1 MAEPND
7 TSSADERDDNVVK
20 DTVEGVAT
28 GLVKGVTE
36 LTDNINTVTMG
47 GFNAVDDAI
56 TSVAD
61 LGALGTDADGKIV
74 YVRSN
79 ADRKRLMKEGE
90 AQGLEGRE
98 LEDYIRNNT
107 EVYNL
112 TDGIQ
117 TVFGDV
123 SSALTQFAVGWI
135 PANRALSTVKTTTK
149 VGTGAKRL
157 TEGAFAEAIA
167 FDEDDERLS
176 NIIQE
181 YPHLEN
187 PITAFLQADPDD
199 GFAEAKL
206 KQALEGAAIEGTI
219 GTVILGLKAIR
230 AARRGSDDT
239 AQLVTEAG
247 EQAATINNDVV
258 QGLEQFL
265 TSNETIRNA
274 YEASQELS
282 GSARTATR
290 KQGRDD
296 AVAEMTPDAITDLQ
310 SKGGA
315 KVVTNDEMIA
325 QAQRDLAIELAP
337 YTDDVSLGIQKW
349 VTRFGGDVVAARQT
363 LVKATQLVDIADQ
376 EFGKVAA
383 RFRAGEA
390 TDVEVREA
398 FKAVLQVTNVA
409 RGGFSEAGR
418 MLEFAKVVDGW
429 NVNALNIAIDGGTV
443 FADNLTA
450 RKRFYANLTKYGSH
464 IAKAGEKGV
473 DIVNELFINS
483 ILSGV
488 KTHLVN
494 IGSNTFTMALR
505 PMERLGGAA
514 LRLDGKE
521 AMNALRMYQG
531 LALYSWQSLKGAGQ
545 ALRKGKTQLDL
556 DYSTLEE
563 GLQDGAIPGLLGQ
576 AIRLPTRALAAED
589 ELFKQMN
596 FRAFVYSEA
605 VADAK
610 RLKLSHDKV
619 TIRNEGMDLGLRGRE
634 LQAYVDEKHFT
645 TYVNNRV
652 NQAVNS
658 QLEASI
664 TGKVATD
671 PLAQRGIQYA
681 REATFTQNIEKT
693 SQSMIPGLN
702 MPQRVGYSVQKAV
715 SEYPILRQINPF
727 IRTPLNLLSFT
738 AQRSPLA
745 PMLSQRWRDDFMA
758 GGQRASEATFR
769 WTVGSGLAFYF
780 YNLANS
786 GVITG
791 TGSGLSVDQKKGMQS
806 MYGYSDNAVYTGE
819 EYYNVARLSPAT
831 DLMSIMASISELERY
846 GAKKEAGELAMAVG
860 LVLSDFARDKSFL
873 QGMNQFINAVE
884 GISEDGIG
892 TSTEQYL
899 GGRMGALVPYSGFL
913 KQFNNDPSLR
923 RIRDMAEGYKKTV
936 PGLSQELDPVR
947 NILGEVTAVPEFW
960 GMDFLS
966 PIGLTQEKDDAL
978 ALAWKE
984 AADAGMP
991 YNIGM
996 PDKKRNG
1003 FDLTDRK
1010 YGLKL
1015 DGTPVNPVKP
1025 QQTPYDRL
1033 LQRSRDHTEN
1043 GLNLREQL
1051 TALVKDPR
1059 FQTDA
1064 TFDYRVGDK
1073 IYTGSKVD
1081 LLKKVI
1087 NHYRD
1092 SAWKAMVGRNPY
1104 AEGSTNGQFNEDGLL
1119 LNVGG
1124 AEYPRLAIAYWTD
1137 WKLKNEASLSPEGQE
1152 WMNGNAQPLEDRIN
1166 GIFGVE

>member
-36 LTDNINTVTMG
+36 LTENINTVTMG
-47 GFNAVDDAI
+47 GFDAIDDAI

-79 ADRKRLMKEGE
+79 ADRKRLMDEGQ

-157 TEGAFAEAIA
+157 AEGGVAEMLA

-219 GTVILGLKAIR
+219 GTVILGLKALR
-230 AARRGSDDT
+230 AARRGDSNAD
-239 AQLVTEAG
+239 QLVTEAG
-247 EQAATINNDVV
+247 EQARTINNDVV

-265 TSNETIRNA
+265 TSNETIRSA

-296 AVAEMTPDAITDLQ
+296 AVAEMTPDAVADLQ
-310 SKGGA
+310 AKGGA
-315 KVVTNDEMIA
+315 KTLTNDEMIA
-325 QAQRDLAIELAP
+325 QAQADLARELAP
-337 YTDDVSLGIQKW
+337 YTDDVAMGVQKW
-349 VTRFGGDVVAARQT
+349 VTRFGGDIVQARNT
-363 LVKATQLVDIADQ
+363 LVKATQLADIADQ
-376 EFGKVAA
+376 EFAKVSAK
-383 RFRAGEA
+383 FRNGEA
-390 TDVEVREA
+390 TKEEVNAA
-398 FKAVLQVTNVA
+398 FDAVLDITNMA

-418 MLEFAKVVDGW
+418 MTNFAKVVDGW
-429 NVNALNIAIDGGTV
+429 NINARNVAIDAGTV
-443 FADNLTA
+443 FADNVSG
-450 RKRFYANLTKYGSH
+450 RKRFYSLITKYGKH
-464 IAKAGEKGV
+464 IAKAGSKGV

-505 PMERLGGAA
+505 PMERMGGAA

-531 LALYSWQSLKGAGQ
+531 LALYSWQSLKGANQ
-545 ALRKGKTQLDL
+545 ALMKGKTQLDV

-563 GLQDGAIPGLLGQ
+563 GLQDGAIPGLLGD

-596 FRAFVYSEA
+596 FRAFVFSEA
-605 VADAK
+605 MADGK
-610 RLKLSHDKV
+610 RL
-619 TIRNEGMDLGLRGRE
+619 GLKGKE
-634 LQAYVDEKHFT
+634 LKDYVDDQ
-645 TYVNNRV
+645 VNG
-652 NQAVNS
+652 AVNS
-658 QLEASI
+658 QLDASI

-671 PLAQRGIQYA
+671 PLAQRGIQFA
-681 REATFTQNIEKT
+681 REATFTQNIEKP

-745 PMLSQRWRDDFMA
+745 PMLSQRWRDDFTA
-758 GGQRASEATFR
+758 GGQRAAEATFR

-846 GAKKEAGELAMAVG
+846 GAKKEAGELTMAVG

-873 QGMNQFINAVE
+873 QGMNQFISAVE

-923 RIRDMAEGYKKTV
+923 RIREIAEGYKKSV

-966 PIGLTQEKDDAL
+966 PIGLTQEKEDPL
-978 ALAWKE
+978 AIAWKE

-996 PDKKRNG
+996 PDKKMRG

-1010 YGLKL
+1010 FGLKL

-1033 LQRSRDHTEN
+1033 LQRSRDHREPPNEN
-1043 GLNLREQL
+1043 GLNLRQQL
-1051 TALVKDPR
+1051 TALVQDPR

-1092 SAWKAMVGRNPY
+1092 AAWKAMIGRNPY
-1104 AEGSTNGQFNEDGLL
+1104 EQGSTNGQFNEDGLL

-1137 WKLKNEASLSPEGQE
+1137 WKLKSEASKTPEGQA
-1152 WMNGNAQPLEDRIN
+1152 WINGNTNPLEDRIN
-1166 GIFGVE
+1166 GLFGVE

>member
-36 LTDNINTVTMG
+36 LTENINTVTMG
-47 GFNAVDDAI
+47 GFDAMDDAI

-79 ADRKRLMKEGE
+79 ADRKRLMDEGK
-90 AQGLEGRE
+90 AKGLEGRE
-98 LEDYIRNNT
+98 LEDYIKNNT

-135 PANRALSTVKTTTK
+135 PANRALSTVKTTSK
-149 VGTGAKRL
+149 VATGAKRL
-157 TEGAFAEAIA
+157 AEGAAAEVLA

-181 YPHLEN
+181 YPHLAN
-187 PITAFLQADPDD
+187 PITEFLMSDPEDS
-199 GFAEAKL
+199 FAEAKL
-206 KQALEGAAIEGTI
+206 KQALEGAALEGTI
-219 GTVILGLKAIR
+219 GTVVLGLKALR

-247 EQAATINNDVV
+247 EQAATLNNDVV

-282 GSARTATR
+282 GSARTITR

-296 AVAEMTPDAITDLQ
+296 AVGEMTEDAVTDLQ

-315 KVVTNDEMIA
+315 KVVSNEEMIA
-325 QAQRDLAIELAP
+325 QAQRDLARELAP
-337 YTDDVSLGIQKW
+337 YTDDVSMGIQKW

-390 TDVEVREA
+390 TEAEVREA

-450 RKRFYANLTKYGSH
+450 RKRFYANLTKYGNH

-505 PMERLGGAA
+505 PIERMGGAA
-514 LRLDGKE
+514 LRLDGNE

-531 LALYSWQSLKGAGQ
+531 LALYSWQSLKGANQ
-545 ALRKGKTQLDL
+545 ALMKGKTQLDV

-563 GLQDGAIPGLLGQ
+563 GLQDGAIPGLLGN

-596 FRAFVYSEA
+596 FRAFVFSEA
-605 VADAK
+605 MADGK
-610 RLKLSHDKV
+610 RL
-619 TIRNEGMDLGLRGRE
+619 GLKGDE
-634 LQAYVDEKHFT
+634 LKD
-645 TYVNNRV
+645 YVNDQV
-652 NQAVNS
+652 NGAVSS
-658 QLEASI
+658 QLDASI

-681 REATFTQNIEKT
+681 REATFTQNIEKPN
-693 SQSMIPGLN
+693 QSMIPGLN

-715 SEYPILRQINPF
+715 SEYPILRQVNPF

-745 PMLSQRWRDDFMA
+745 PLISQRWRDDFMA

-806 MYGYSDNAVYTGE
+806 MYGYSDNAIYTGE

-846 GAKKEAGELAMAVG
+846 GAKKEAGELTMAVG

-873 QGMNQFINAVE
+873 QGMNQFISAVE

-923 RIRDMAEGYKKTV
+923 RIREIAEGYKKSV

-966 PIGLTQEKDDAL
+966 PIGITKEKEDPL
-978 ALAWKE
+978 AIAWKE
-984 AADAGMP
+984 AADAGVP

-1092 SAWKAMVGRNPY
+1092 AAWKAMIGRNPY
-1104 AEGSTNGQFNEDGLL
+1104 EQGSTNGQFNEDGLL

-1137 WKLKNEASLSPEGQE
+1137 WKLKSEASKTPEGQA
-1152 WMNGNAQPLEDRIN
+1152 WMNGNTNPLEDRIN
-1166 GIFGVE
+1166 GLFGVE

>member
-7 TSSADERDDNVVK
+7 TSSADERDDNVIK

-36 LTDNINTVTMG
+36 LTENINTVTMG
-47 GFNAVDDAI
+47 GFDAMDDAI

-79 ADRKRLMKEGE
+79 ADRKRLMDEGK
-90 AQGLEGRE
+90 AKGLEGRE
-98 LEDYIRNNT
+98 LEDYIKNNT

-135 PANRALSTVKTTTK
+135 PANRALSTVKTTSK
-149 VGTGAKRL
+149 VATGAKRL
-157 TEGAFAEAIA
+157 AEGAAAEVLA

-181 YPHLEN
+181 YPHLAN
-187 PITAFLQADPDD
+187 PITEFLMSDPEDS
-199 GFAEAKL
+199 FAEAKL
-206 KQALEGAAIEGTI
+206 KQALEGAALEGTI
-219 GTVILGLKAIR
+219 GTVVLGLKALR

-247 EQAATINNDVV
+247 EQAATLNNDVV

-282 GSARTATR
+282 GSARTITR

-296 AVAEMTPDAITDLQ
+296 AVGEMTEDAVTDLQ

-315 KVVTNDEMIA
+315 KVVSNEEMIA
-325 QAQRDLAIELAP
+325 QAQRDLARELAP
-337 YTDDVSLGIQKW
+337 YTDDVSMGIQKW

-390 TDVEVREA
+390 TEAEVREA

-450 RKRFYANLTKYGSH
+450 RKRFYANLTKYGNH

-505 PMERLGGAA
+505 PIERMGGAA
-514 LRLDGKE
+514 LRLDGNE

-531 LALYSWQSLKGAGQ
+531 LALYSWQSLKGANQ
-545 ALRKGKTQLDL
+545 ALMKGKTQLDV

-563 GLQDGAIPGLLGQ
+563 GLQDGAIPGLLGN

-596 FRAFVYSEA
+596 FRAFVFSEA
-605 VADAK
+605 MADGK
-610 RLKLSHDKV
+610 RL
-619 TIRNEGMDLGLRGRE
+619 GLKGDE
-634 LQAYVDEKHFT
+634 LKD
-645 TYVNNRV
+645 YVNDQV
-652 NQAVNS
+652 NGAVSS
-658 QLEASI
+658 QLDASI

-681 REATFTQNIEKT
+681 REATFTQNIEKPN
-693 SQSMIPGLN
+693 QSMIPGLN

-715 SEYPILRQINPF
+715 SEYPILRQVNPF

-745 PMLSQRWRDDFMA
+745 PLISQRWRDDFMA

-806 MYGYSDNAVYTGE
+806 MYGYSDNAIYTGE

-846 GAKKEAGELAMAVG
+846 GAKKEAGELTMAVG

-873 QGMNQFINAVE
+873 QGMNQFISAVE

-923 RIRDMAEGYKKTV
+923 RIREIAEGYKKSV

-966 PIGLTQEKDDAL
+966 PIGITKEKEDPL
-978 ALAWKE
+978 AIAWKE
-984 AADAGMP
+984 AADAGVP

-1092 SAWKAMVGRNPY
+1092 AAWKAMIGRNPY
-1104 AEGSTNGQFNEDGLL
+1104 EQGSTNGQFNEDGLL

-1137 WKLKNEASLSPEGQE
+1137 WKLKSEASKTPEGQA
-1152 WMNGNAQPLEDRIN
+1152 WMNGNTNPLEDRIN
-1166 GIFGVE
+1166 GLFGVE

>member
-36 LTDNINTVTMG
+36 LTENINTVTMG
-47 GFNAVDDAI
+47 GFDAVDDAI

-90 AQGLEGRE
+90 SQGLEGRE

-123 SSALTQFAVGWI
+123 SSALTQFAVGWL

-157 TEGAFAEAIA
+157 AEGGVAEMLA

-176 NIIQE
+176 NIIQD

-219 GTVILGLKAIR
+219 GTVILGLKALR
-230 AARRGSDDT
+230 AARRGDSN
-239 AQLVTEAG
+239 ANQLTTEAG
-247 EQAATINNDVV
+247 EQAATINNDIVE
-258 QGLEQFL
+258 GIEEYLNA
-265 TSNETIRNA
+265 NETIRAA
-274 YEASQELS
+274 YKASEELS

-296 AVAEMTPDAITDLQ
+296 AVAQMTESQVASLQ
-310 SKGGA
+310 ARGGA
-315 KVVTNDEMIA
+315 KTITNDEL
-325 QAQRDLAIELAP
+325 QAEARAALARNLAP
-337 YTDDVSLGIQKW
+337 YTDDVVLGVEKW
-349 VTRFGGDVVAARQT
+349 IARFGGNAVEATKIQAQ
-363 LVKATQLVDIADQ
+363 ATQLVEIADQ
-376 EFGKVAA
+376 EYGKVAA
-383 RFRAGEA
+383 RYRKGEA
-390 TDVEVREA
+390 TQEELDRA
-398 FKAVLQVTNVA
+398 WKATLEIVNVA

-418 MLEFAKVVDGW
+418 SLNFAKVVDGW
-429 NVNALNIAIDGGTV
+429 NINAQNVAIDAGTV
-443 FADNLTA
+443 FADNVSA
-450 RKRFYANLTKYGSH
+450 RRRFYSLITKYGQH
-464 IAKAGEKGV
+464 IAKAGAKGV

-514 LRLDGKE
+514 LRLDSKE

-531 LALYSWQSLKGAGQ
+531 LALYSWQSLKGANQ
-545 ALRKGKTQLDL
+545 ALIKGKTQLDL

-563 GLQDGAIPGLLGQ
+563 GLQDGAIPGLLGD

-596 FRAFVYSEA
+596 FRAFVFSEA
-605 VADAK
+605 MADGK
-610 RLKLSHDKV
+610 RL
-619 TIRNEGMDLGLRGRE
+619 GLKGDE
-634 LQAYVDEKHFT
+634 LKD
-645 TYVNNRV
+645 YVNDQV
-652 NQAVNS
+652 NGAVNS
-658 QLEASI
+658 QLDASI
-664 TGKVATD
+664 NKGVATD

-681 REATFTQNIEKT
+681 REATFTQNIEKP
-693 SQSMIPGLN
+693 SQSIVPGLN
-702 MPQRVGYSVQKAV
+702 FPQKVGYSVQKAV
-715 SEYPILRQINPF
+715 AEYPILRQINPF

-745 PMLSQRWRDDFMA
+745 PFISQRWRDDFTA
-758 GGQRASEATFR
+758 GGQRATEATFR
-769 WTVGSGLAFYF
+769 WMVGSSLAFYF

-806 MYGYSDNAVYTGE
+806 MYGYSDNAIYTGE

-831 DLMSIMASISELERY
+831 DLMSIMASISELQRY
-846 GAKKEAGELAMAVG
+846 GAKKEAGELTMAVG

-873 QGMNQFINAVE
+873 QGMNQFISAAE

-892 TSTEQYL
+892 IATEQYI
-899 GGRMGALVPYSGFL
+899 GSRMGALVPYSGFL

-923 RIRDMAEGYKKTV
+923 RIREIADGYKKTV

-966 PIGLTQEKDDAL
+966 PIGLTQEKDDVL
-978 ALAWKE
+978 AIAWKE

-996 PDKKRNG
+996 PDKKKNG

-1010 YGLKL
+1010 FGLKL

-1033 LQRSRDHTEN
+1033 LQRSRDHKED
-1043 GLNLREQL
+1043 GMNLREHL
-1051 TALVKDPR
+1051 TALVQDPR
-1059 FQTDA
+1059 FQTQA

-1073 IYTGSKVD
+1073 MYTGSKVD

-1092 SAWKAMVGRNPY
+1092 VAWKEMVGRNPY
-1104 AEGSTNGQFNEDGLL
+1104 EAGSTNGQFNEDGLL

-1137 WKLKNEASLSPEGQE
+1137 WKLKNQAAKSPEGQE
-1152 WMNGNAQPLEDRIN
+1152 WMNGNTKPLEDRIN
-1166 GIFGVE
+1166 GLFGVE

>member
-1 MAEPND
+1 MAEPDN

-36 LTDNINTVTMG
+36 LTENINTVTMG
-47 GFNAVDDAI
+47 GFNAMDDAI

-61 LGALGTDADGKIV
+61 LGALGTDADGKVV

-79 ADRKRLMKEGE
+79 ADRKRLMDEGE

-117 TVFGDV
+117 TIYGDV
-123 SSALTQFAVGWI
+123 SSALTQFAVGWL

-157 TEGAFAEAIA
+157 AEGGVAEMLA

-176 NIIQE
+176 NIIQD

-187 PITAFLQADPDD
+187 PITEFLQADPDD

-219 GTVILGLKAIR
+219 GTVLMGLKAIR
-230 AARRGSDDT
+230 AARSGSNDT

-296 AVAEMTPDAITDLQ
+296 AVGEMTEDAVTDLQ

-315 KVVTNDEMIA
+315 KVVTNEEMIA
-325 QAQRDLAIELAP
+325 QAQRDLARELAP
-337 YTDDVSLGIQKW
+337 YTDDVSMGIQKW

-363 LVKATQLVDIADQ
+363 LVKATQLVDVADQ

-383 RFRAGEA
+383 KFRAGEA

-429 NVNALNIAIDGGTV
+429 NVNALNVAIDGGTV

-450 RKRFYANLTKYGSH
+450 RKKFYANLAKYGNQ
-464 IAKAGEKGV
+464 IANAGAKGV
-473 DIVNELFINS
+473 DVVNEIFINS

-505 PMERLGGAA
+505 PMERAVGAGVGA
-514 LRLDGKE
+514 VKNTVTLRLDGKE

-545 ALRKGKTQLDL
+545 ALKQGKTQLDV

-563 GLQDGAIPGLLGQ
+563 GLQDGAIPGLMGDF
-576 AIRLPTRALAAED
+576 IRLPTRALAAED

-596 FRAFVYSEA
+596 FRAFVFSEA
-605 VADAK
+605 MADGK
-610 RLKLSHDKV
+610 RL
-619 TIRNEGMDLGLRGRE
+619 GLKGKE
-634 LQAYVDEKHFT
+634 LKDYVDDQ
-645 TYVNNRV
+645 VNG
-652 NQAVNS
+652 AVNS
-658 QLEASI
+658 QLDASI

-671 PLAQRGIQYA
+671 PLAQRGIQFA
-681 REATFTQNIEKT
+681 REATFTQNIEKP

-715 SEYPILRQINPF
+715 AEYPILRQINPF

-758 GGQRASEATFR
+758 GGQRASEAVGR

-806 MYGYSDNAVYTGE
+806 MYGYSDNAIYTGE
-819 EYYNVARLSPAT
+819 EYYNIARLSPAT
-831 DLMSIMASISELERY
+831 DLMSIMASVSELERY

-899 GGRMGALVPYSGFL
+899 GSRMGALVPYSGFL

-923 RIRDMAEGYKKTV
+923 RIREMAEGYKKTV
-936 PGLSQELDPVR
+936 PGLSEELDPVR

-966 PIGLTQEKDDAL
+966 PIGITQEKDDPL
-978 ALAWKE
+978 AIAWKE

-996 PDKKRNG
+996 PDKKKNG

-1010 YGLKL
+1010 FGLKL
-1015 DGTPVNPVKP
+1015 DGSPVNPVKP
-1025 QQTPYDRL
+1025 QQTPYDRM

-1043 GLNLREQL
+1043 GLNLRQQL
-1051 TALVKDPR
+1051 TALVQDPR
-1059 FQTDA
+1059 FQSDA

-1081 LLKKVI
+1081 LLKKVV

-1092 SAWKAMVGRNPY
+1092 VAWKSMIGRNPY
-1104 AEGSTNGQFNEDGLL
+1104 EAGSTNGQFNEDGLL

-1137 WKLKNEASLSPEGQE
+1137 WKLKDQASKSPEGQE
-1152 WMNGNAQPLEDRIN
+1152 WMNGNTQPLEDRIN
-1166 GIFGVE
+1166 GLFGVE